1 MTVILCIYA
10 YFLDGILLL
19 LLARLVVFYVRS
31 AMVSPTA
38 ILYVQE
44 PTYAVRPHLIGSHRS
59 VAGYARANTV
69 FQCACVTLQLLHDR
83 TPTRKRFLLDFVG
96 QGTYRPSTNE
106 HTDYVASPFL
116 LVFVDV
122 LIWFFHMIVIA
133 MTVEEVHCRRHPS
146 RLNRLD
152 VTEADRYPL
161 TSMPADATHHDTDR
175 EPLLDEQES
184 NDAAGKPTTST
195 SESFVPSTE
204 EPIAFIRWSMLWRT
218 GAAPHTGITAHTPP
232 ASAPS

>member
-1 MTVILCIYA
+1 MYVA
-10 YFLDGILLL
+10 PWSHPQQYF
-19 LLARLVVFYVRS
+19 
-31 AMVSPTA
+31 
-38 ILYVQE
+38 
-44 PTYAVRPHLIGSHRS
+44 RPHLIGSHRS

-96 QGTYRPSTNE
+96 Q
-106 HTDYVASPFL
+106 DYVASPFL